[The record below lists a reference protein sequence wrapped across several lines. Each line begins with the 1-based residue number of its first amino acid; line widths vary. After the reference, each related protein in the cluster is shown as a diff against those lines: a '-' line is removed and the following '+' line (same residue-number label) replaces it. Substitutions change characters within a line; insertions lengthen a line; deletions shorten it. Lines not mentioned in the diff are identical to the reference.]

1 MGRKE
6 QKTFK
11 IRISRDL
18 IYDYEI
24 KAIDEASAIARAIYC
39 FESDET
45 ENVKLLNEE
54 CIDASV
60 MNCEEKTN
68 GKR

>member
-1 MGRKE
+1 MTKKE

-24 KAIDEASAIARAIYC
+24 KASDEASAIAKAIYC
-39 FESDET
+39 FESDEI

-60 MNCEEKTN
+60 MNCMEESK
-68 GKR
+68 